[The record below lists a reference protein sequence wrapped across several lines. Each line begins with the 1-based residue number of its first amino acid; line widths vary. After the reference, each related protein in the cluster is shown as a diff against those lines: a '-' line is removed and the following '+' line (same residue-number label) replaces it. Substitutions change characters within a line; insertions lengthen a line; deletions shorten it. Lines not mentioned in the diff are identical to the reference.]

1 MLSLRKSARIK
12 YPDRC
17 RFPDLPEFGIALV
30 KLRRTEF
37 LPVDTELDPLSG
49 HFKIIYLYP
58 KLINHGQEMSPV
70 VTEPDVKL
78 IPHFFPVHIVILK
91 TVIHDDIHKIH
102 PHCKSHFC
110 ASFFKQV

>member
-30 KLRRTEF
+30 KLRGTEF

-58 KLINHGQEMSPV
+58 KPESVNPKGENV
-70 VTEPDVKL
+70 
-78 IPHFFPVHIVILK
+78 LK
-91 TVIHDDIHKIH
+91 IE
-102 PHCKSHFC
+102 
-110 ASFFKQV
+110 